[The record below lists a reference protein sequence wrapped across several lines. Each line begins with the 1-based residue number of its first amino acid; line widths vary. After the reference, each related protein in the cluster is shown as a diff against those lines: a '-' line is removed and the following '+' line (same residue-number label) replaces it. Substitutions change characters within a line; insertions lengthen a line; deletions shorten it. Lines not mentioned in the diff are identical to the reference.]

1 MGAIE
6 RAADEILQPADA
18 AAALGLSDEARWNQT
33 LADWAVFIRTGT
45 VFIRRAPDRR
55 VVASAAIL
63 PYGTAAW
70 VSMVLVT
77 KEWRRRG
84 LATALVDRCLAQA
97 DHAGW
102 QTWLDAT
109 PDGAKVYAQL
119 GFETC
124 DELVRMRRPAREVG
138 SPPAHAVS
146 AASLDAFIALDARA
160 LGITRDA
167 LLRDFAARPGSC
179 LYGGDESCCLV
190 REGRRARQLGP
201 VLAQGEQQAMQLLDT
216 VLAAETGEL
225 IIDLHVRHATVRHH
239 LAAHGFIDE
248 RPFYRMARG
257 ARRAEPDP
265 RLAIASAGPEFG

>member
-18 AAALGLSDEARWNQT
+18 AAALRLSDEARWNQT
-33 LADWAVFIRTGT
+33 LADWAVFMRVGT

-63 PYGTAAW
+63 PYGAAAW

-77 KEWRRRG
+77 KDWRRRG
-84 LATALVDRCLAQA
+84 LATALVNKCLAEA
-97 DHAGW
+97 DRAGW
-102 QTWLDAT
+102 QAWLDAT
-109 PDGAKVYAQL
+109 PDGAQVYAQL

-124 DELVRMRRPAREVG
+124 DELMRMRRPAREAAT
-138 SPPAHAVS
+138 PAARTVP
-146 AASLDAFIALDARA
+146 AALEAFIALDARA
-160 LGITRDA
+160 LGIARDA
-167 LLRDFAARPGSC
+167 LLRDFAARPGSR
-179 LYGGDESCCLV
+179 LYGSDENACLV

-201 VLAQGEQQAMQLLDT
+201 VLAQGESQATRLLDT
-216 VLAAETGEL
+216 VLAAESGEL
-225 IIDLHVRHATVRHH
+225 IIDLHVRHATVRRH
-239 LAAHGFIDE
+239 LAARGFVDE

-257 ARRAEPDP
+257 PRRAEPDP